1 MKLLRTEI
9 YNLNRFEEGKFI
21 FDFVN
26 DKRVYEAEEDNRVV
40 FPVINNV
47 YTHTAISLLGIN
59 ASGKTSA
66 LVLLTQMLDIFIQN
80 ESLDYDSDFKDFF
93 KTEVTTVNYVHH
105 EGRLYKIE
113 SLIKKDTKRE
123 RLYFDQEKFYE
134 KKLPKNISKKNFFTF
149 SSKLEPTMER
159 NELATNSLFGIFLK
173 EEDSIFSSILNQ
185 MEQTNLRVID
195 HLDETN
201 INLLSMHSDDIPI
214 SFIHYLDSSI
224 ELFEVVGEEKVANQ
238 PDKFKLKFIDS
249 EEIIIV
255 DYFNL
260 NKYLS
265 SGTIKGLSILMSIML
280 ILKNGGYL
288 VIDEIENH
296 LNKAIVLSIIKLF
309 QSSLNQLGA
318 TLIFSTHYQEIV
330 DGLDRT
336 DSMYILRKNKSISM
350 VRFSKLLESNDRTD
364 KIKSEILLSG
374 VYHTAPQYSRYI
386 NLKKDLQAHLINVR
400 GD

>member
-1 MKLLRTEI
+1 
-9 YNLNRFEEGKFI
+9 
-21 FDFVN
+21 
-26 DKRVYEAEEDNRVV
+26 
-40 FPVINNV
+40 
-47 YTHTAISLLGIN
+47 
-59 ASGKTSA
+59 
-66 LVLLTQMLDIFIQN
+66 
-80 ESLDYDSDFKDFF
+80 
-93 KTEVTTVNYVHH
+93 
-105 EGRLYKIE
+105 
-113 SLIKKDTKRE
+113 
-123 RLYFDQEKFYE
+123 
-134 KKLPKNISKKNFFTF
+134 
-149 SSKLEPTMER
+149 MER

-280 ILKNGGYL
+280 ILNNGGYL

-364 KIKSEILLSG
+364 KIKSEIIIKWRLSYG
-374 VYHTAPQYSRYI
+374 AAIFSLY
-386 NLKKDLQAHLINVR
+386 
-400 GD
+400 